1 MKIGNV
7 YYTRG
12 ICELIEERV
21 INIRDIIKAL
31 DSFSMCDYGSLC
43 ESDVKFQNDYF
54 KKYGDI
60 GDLIIGVYF
69 SNNTKF
75 WLTNQDTEM
84 GRTTTVLL
92 PEEY

>member
-7 YYTRG
+7 YCTRG
-12 ICELIEERV
+12 IYELIEERA
-21 INIRDIIKAL
+21 INIEDIIKAI
-31 DSFSMCDYGSLC
+31 DSLSQCDYGSLC
-43 ESDVKFQNDYF
+43 ESDVKFQNDCLE
-54 KKYGDI
+54 KYGDT
-60 GDLIIGVYF
+60 GDLIMGVYF
-69 SNNTKF
+69 SNKTKF

>member
-7 YYTRG
+7 YCTRG
-12 ICELIEERV
+12 IYELIEERA
-21 INIRDIIKAL
+21 INIEDIIKAI
-31 DSFSMCDYGSLC
+31 DSLSKCDYGSLC
-43 ESDVKFQNDYF
+43 ESDVKFQNDYLE
-54 KKYGDI
+54 KYGDT
-60 GDLIIGVYF
+60 GDLIMGIYF
-69 SNNTKF
+69 SNKTKF

>member
-7 YYTRG
+7 YCTKG
-12 ICELIEERV
+12 IYELIEERA
-21 INIRDIIKAL
+21 INIEDIIKAI
-31 DSFSMCDYGSLC
+31 DSLSQCDYGSLC
-43 ESDVKFQNDYF
+43 ENDVKFQNDYLE
-54 KKYGDI
+54 KYGDT
-60 GDLIIGVYF
+60 GDLIMGIYF
-69 SNNTKF
+69 SNKIKF